1 LKLSLHEPA
10 VTEYSMWVLSA
21 GFPSEI

>member
-1 LKLSLHEPA
+1 LKLNLHEPA